1 MFIPRLNDLVNLSF
15 MLERYIF
22 ASSYPQVVMLS
33 DLFTERPQF
42 DWMLKV
48 LLELLHS
55 RPLEDELVSQYLVI
69 GICKASAVLG
79 VVSVSRFK
87 NDLEYEI
94 RKLEIMKLSQS
105 MSTVVCMGDLVYVF
119 YVSSHNMIISI
130 WGEFVRYG
138 FILAQNYFSEQLS
151 DWVQNDVY

>member
-1 MFIPRLNDLVNLSF
+1 MFIPRLNDQKLSF

-22 ASSYPQVVMLS
+22 AASYPQVVMLS

-87 NDLEYEI
+87 N
-94 RKLEIMKLSQS
+94 
-105 MSTVVCMGDLVYVF
+105 YVI
-119 YVSSHNMIISI
+119 YI
-130 WGEFVRYG
+130 
-138 FILAQNYFSEQLS
+138 
-151 DWVQNDVY
+151 